1 MKKVKHAIALLD
13 LGAAS
18 VQTKGGVGRGIENI
32 DCTIRGVRIC
42 P

>member
-1 MKKVKHAIALLD
+1 MKNAKRAIALLD

-18 VQTKGGVGRGIENI
+18 VQTKGGSGFNVEGV
-32 DCTIRGVRIC
+32 DCVIRGHFLC

>member
-1 MKKVKHAIALLD
+1 MKKVKRTIVLLD

-18 VQTKGGVGRGIENI
+18 VRTKGGPGFNTEGV
-32 DCTIRGVRIC
+32 DCVIRGHYLC